1 MGSLVV
7 LLLVL
12 LCGSPVLSVAGSVD
26 TAVTRALATQPA
38 CTSPLNASTQ
48 CASSFGAGNHA
59 CPSVDQPLCVGFVQ
73 GKAWGQCCGISC
85 NTTAWDEICPP
96 NPSDWRTCFNCCQA
110 HKALMFNMSC
120 IGPDS
125 HWNYT
130 WQDHCEGKRPPP
142 WHGPPPGP
150 PAPAP
155 PPPGP
160 IVLDMAKL
168 GRTFDGLGAISGGG
182 ATSRLLVDY
191 PVAQQ
196 EQILDYLF
204 KPNFGASLQILK
216 VEIVRLQNR
225 HQPQCDCVYS
235 PPPDRAMSL
244 WSVQGS
250 DTLTTDGSES
260 CHMRDNSTTNFDRGY
275 EWYVCATTQ
284 RACIVA
290 KVCRTLCALRRSSN
304 L

>member
-1 MGSLVV
+1 MGSAVI

-12 LCGSPVLSVAGSVD
+12 LCGSPAVLSVTGRVD
-26 TAVTRALATQPA
+26 RAVTRALATQPT
-38 CTSPLNASTQ
+38 CTSPPNVSTQ
-48 CASSFGAGNHA
+48 CASNFGARNHP
-59 CPSVDQPLCVGFVQ
+59 CRSVDQPLCVGFVQ

-130 WQDHCEGKRPPP
+130 WQDHCEGKPPPP
-142 WHGPPPGP
+142 WHGPPLGP

-155 PPPGP
+155 PAPGP
-160 IVLDMAKL
+160 IVLDMTKL

-191 PVAQQ
+191 PAAQQ

-216 VEIVRLQNR
+216 VEIVRLQ
-225 HQPQCDCVYS
+225 H
-235 PPPDRAMSL
+235 
-244 WSVQGS
+244 
-250 DTLTTDGSES
+250 
-260 CHMRDNSTTNFDRGY
+260 CH
-275 EWYVCATTQ
+275 
-284 RACIVA
+284 
-290 KVCRTLCALRRSSN
+290 
-304 L
+304 

>member
-1 MGSLVV
+1 MPGVGNCSQLPRGLQMGSLARLP
-7 LLLVL
+7 LLL
-12 LCGSPVLSVAGSVD
+12 LCGCPLAVLSATGRVDRAGRG
-26 TAVTRALATQPA
+26 AFLAAEPA
-38 CTSPLNASTQ
+38 CTSPPNATTQ
-48 CASSFGAGNHA
+48 CGSSFGAVTGHRP
-59 CPSVDQPLCVGFVQ
+59 CPSADQPLCVGFVQ

-130 WQDHCEGKRPPP
+130 WQDHCEGKPPPP
-142 WHGPPPGP
+142 WHGPPPAP

-160 IVLDMAKL
+160 IVLDMSKL
-168 GRTFDGLGAISGGG
+168 GRAFDGLGAISGGG

-191 PVAQQ
+191 PATQQ

-204 KPNFGASLQILK
+204 KPYFGASLQILK
-216 VEIVRLQNR
+216 VEIVRLHNL
-225 HQPQCDCVYS
+225 HQPQCVLIVPGRS
-235 PPPDRAMSL
+235 PADHEPLLSA
-244 WSVQGS
+244 QGS

-275 EWYVCATTQ
+275 EWCVVFTA
-284 RACIVA
+284 R
-290 KVCRTLCALRRSSN
+290 
-304 L
+304 